1 MGGWVGRCK
10 PGYQEAEVT
19 GQIDTFGAY
28 TRAELEHWGRE
39 FSLWRDCEYLGH
51 HSKNMIHV
59 LIEHQGEMPPPNVG
73 YKPLETDLRAQ
84 RIEDIVAD
92 MARVNLSM
100 AICLRAYYCG
110 SGRRKV
116 ERFETALM
124 LLCNAKCPPVRVGA
138 YMDLVRRGEERIRGN
153 LEGIA
158 RAA

>member
-1 MGGWVGRCK
+1 MS
-10 PGYQEAEVT
+10 

-39 FSLWRDCEYLGH
+39 FALWRDCEYLGH

-59 LIEHQGEMPPPNVG
+59 LIEHRGEMPPTNVG

-92 MARVNLSM
+92 ISRSHKSM

-124 LLCNAKCPPVRVGA
+124 LLCNAGCPPIKVGA

>member
-1 MGGWVGRCK
+1 M
-10 PGYQEAEVT
+10 AE
-19 GQIDTFGAY
+19 IDTFGCY

-39 FSLWRDCEYLGH
+39 FALHRDCEYLGH
-51 HSKNMIHV
+51 ASRNV
-59 LIEHQGEMPPPNVG
+59 LQTLIDHRGEMPPPNVG

-92 MARVNLSM
+92 IARSNLAM

-110 SGRRKV
+110 QGRRKV
-116 ERFETALM
+116 ERFETAL
-124 LLCNAKCPPVRVGA
+124 LLLTTAGCGVIRVGA
-138 YMDLVRRGEERIRGN
+138 YMDLVRRGEERVRGN